1 MLKAHEVRAL
11 TVADRTARLSEL
23 RRELM
28 QERGVQAMGGS
39 TPSPGKIRTLR
50 REIARILTIQNEDV
64 LGITHVVS
72 APTGKSSKAPKKE
85 SKK

>member
-1 MLKAHEVRAL
+1 MLSATEVRQLA
-11 TVADRTARLSEL
+11 AEDRKSRLAEL

-50 REIARILTIQNEDV
+50 REIARILTIEREIQ
-64 LGITHVVS
+64 LGIR
-72 APTGKSSKAPKKE
+72 APE

>member
-1 MLKAHEVRAL
+1 MLSATEVRAL
-11 TVADRTARLSEL
+11 STDDRKTRLAEL

-50 REIARILTIQNEDV
+50 REIARILTIQRELQ
-64 LGITHVVS
+64 LGIRT
-72 APTGKSSKAPKKE
+72 E

>member
-1 MLKAHEVRAL
+1 MLKAAEIRAMP
-11 TVADRTARLSEL
+11 ADDQKKRLNEL

-50 REIARILTIQNEDV
+50 REIARILTLQRESQ
-64 LGITHVVS
+64 LGIKRES
-72 APTGKSSKAPKKE
+72 PK
-85 SKK
+85 

>member
-1 MLKAHEVRAL
+1 MLGASEVREMNAE
-11 TVADRTARLSEL
+11 DRTKRLSEL

-50 REIARILTIQNEDV
+50 REIARILTIQREAQ
-64 LGITHVVS
+64 LGIR
-72 APTGKSSKAPKKE
+72 E

>member
-1 MLKAHEVRAL
+1 MLSATEVRAL
-11 TVADRTARLSEL
+11 NVDDRKTRLSEL
-23 RRELM
+23 KRELM

-50 REIARILTIQNEDV
+50 REIARILTIQREV
-64 LGITHVVS
+64 ELGLHT
-72 APTGKSSKAPKKE
+72 E

>member
-1 MLKAHEVRAL
+1 MLSAPEVRAL
-11 TVADRTARLSEL
+11 AADDRKARLAEL

-50 REIARILTIQNEDV
+50 REIARILTIEREVQ
-64 LGITHVVS
+64 LGIRT
-72 APTGKSSKAPKKE
+72 PE

>member
-1 MLKAHEVRAL
+1 MLSATEVRAL
-11 TVADRTARLSEL
+11 TGEDRKSRLAEL

-50 REIARILTIQNEDV
+50 REIARILTIERELQ
-64 LGITHVVS
+64 LGIR
-72 APTGKSSKAPKKE
+72 APE

>member
-1 MLKAHEVRAL
+1 MLSAPEVRAL
-11 TVADRTARLSEL
+11 GAEDRKARLAEL

-50 REIARILTIQNEDV
+50 REIARILTIEREIQ
-64 LGITHVVS
+64 LGIR
-72 APTGKSSKAPKKE
+72 APE

>member
-1 MLKAHEVRAL
+1 MLSAQEVRAL
-11 TVADRTARLSEL
+11 SVDDRKARLAEL
-23 RRELM
+23 KRELM

-50 REIARILTIQNEDV
+50 REIARILTIDREIQ
-64 LGITHVVS
+64 LGLHT
-72 APTGKSSKAPKKE
+72 E

>member
-1 MLKAHEVRAL
+1 MLSAPEVRAL
-11 TVADRTARLSEL
+11 NAADRQARLIEL
-23 RRELM
+23 KRELM

-50 REIARILTIQNEDV
+50 REIARILTIEREVQ
-64 LGITHVVS
+64 LGLN
-72 APTGKSSKAPKKE
+72 AE

>member
-1 MLKAHEVRAL
+1 MLSAPEVRAL
-11 TVADRTARLSEL
+11 NAADRQARLVEL
-23 RRELM
+23 KRELM

-50 REIARILTIQNEDV
+50 REIARILTIDREIA
-64 LGITHVVS
+64 LGIR
-72 APTGKSSKAPKKE
+72 APE

>member
-1 MLKAHEVRAL
+1 MLSPTEVRAL
-11 TVADRTARLSEL
+11 SPDDRKTRLAEL
-23 RRELM
+23 KRELM

-50 REIARILTIQNEDV
+50 REIARILTIEREVQ
-64 LGITHVVS
+64 LGIR
-72 APTGKSSKAPKKE
+72 APE

>member
-1 MLKAHEVRAL
+1 MLSATEVRAL
-11 TVADRTARLSEL
+11 SLDDRKVCLTEL
-23 RRELM
+23 KRELM

-50 REIARILTIQNEDV
+50 REIARILTIEREIQ
-64 LGITHVVS
+64 LGLHT
-72 APTGKSSKAPKKE
+72 E

>member
-1 MLKAHEVRAL
+1 MLSAQEVRSL
-11 TVADRTARLSEL
+11 SPDDRKARLAEL
-23 RRELM
+23 KRELM

-50 REIARILTIQNEDV
+50 REIARILTIDRELQ
-64 LGITHVVS
+64 LGLNV
-72 APTGKSSKAPKKE
+72 E

>member
-1 MLKAHEVRAL
+1 MLSAQEVRAL
-11 TVADRTARLSEL
+11 SVDDRKTRLAEL
-23 RRELM
+23 KRELM

-50 REIARILTIQNEDV
+50 REIARILTIEREVQ
-64 LGITHVVS
+64 LGIRT
-72 APTGKSSKAPKKE
+72 PE

>member
-1 MLKAHEVRAL
+1 MLSAPEVRAAA
-11 TVADRTARLSEL
+11 ADDRKARLAEL

-50 REIARILTIQNEDV
+50 REIARILTIEREVQ
-64 LGITHVVS
+64 LGIRT
-72 APTGKSSKAPKKE
+72 PE

>member
-1 MLKAHEVRAL
+1 MLSAPEVRAL
-11 TVADRTARLSEL
+11 NAADRQARLVEL
-23 RRELM
+23 KRELM

-50 REIARILTIQNEDV
+50 REIARILTIEREIA
-64 LGITHVVS
+64 LGIRQ
-72 APTGKSSKAPKKE
+72 PE

>member
-1 MLKAHEVRAL
+1 MLSATEVRAL
-11 TVADRTARLSEL
+11 SPADRTTRLAEL
-23 RRELM
+23 KRELM

-50 REIARILTIQNEDV
+50 REIARILTIDREVQ
-64 LGITHVVS
+64 LGLHT
-72 APTGKSSKAPKKE
+72 E

>member
-1 MLKAHEVRAL
+1 MLSATEVRAL
-11 TVADRTARLSEL
+11 SPDDRKARLVEL
-23 RRELM
+23 KRELM

-50 REIARILTIQNEDV
+50 REIARILTIDREVQ
-64 LGITHVVS
+64 LGFVR
-72 APTGKSSKAPKKE
+72 E

>member
-1 MLKAHEVRAL
+1 MLSAQEVRSL
-11 TVADRTARLSEL
+11 SPDDRKARLLEL
-23 RRELM
+23 KRELM

-50 REIARILTIQNEDV
+50 REIARILTIDREIQ
-64 LGITHVVS
+64 LGLNT
-72 APTGKSSKAPKKE
+72 E

>member
-1 MLKAHEVRAL
+1 MLSAQEVRSL
-11 TVADRTARLSEL
+11 SPDDRQARLTEL
-23 RRELM
+23 KRELM

-50 REIARILTIQNEDV
+50 REIARILTIDREIQ
-64 LGITHVVS
+64 LGLNT
-72 APTGKSSKAPKKE
+72 E

>member
-1 MLKAHEVRAL
+1 MLSAPEVRAL
-11 TVADRTARLSEL
+11 TVDDRKTRLAEL

-50 REIARILTIQNEDV
+50 REIARILTIEREIQ
-64 LGITHVVS
+64 LGIRQ
-72 APTGKSSKAPKKE
+72 PE

>member
-1 MLKAHEVRAL
+1 MLSATEVRAL
-11 TVADRTARLSEL
+11 SPDDRKTRLAEL
-23 RRELM
+23 KRELM

-50 REIARILTIQNEDV
+50 REIARILTIEREMQ
-64 LGITHVVS
+64 LGLRS
-72 APTGKSSKAPKKE
+72 PE

>member
-1 MLKAHEVRAL
+1 MLSAQEVRSL
-11 TVADRTARLSEL
+11 SPDDRKARLAEL
-23 RRELM
+23 KRELM

-50 REIARILTIQNEDV
+50 REIARILTIEREVQ
-64 LGITHVVS
+64 LGLN
-72 APTGKSSKAPKKE
+72 AE

>member
-1 MLKAHEVRAL
+1 MLSATEVRAL
-11 TVADRTARLSEL
+11 SIDDRKARLTEL
-23 RRELM
+23 KRELM

-50 REIARILTIQNEDV
+50 REIARILTIDRELQ
-64 LGITHVVS
+64 LGLNV
-72 APTGKSSKAPKKE
+72 E